1 MQEQGQAENFDINE
15 VVIVSGVAQQHLQLI
30 LGMNKKVNRHLCRQ
44 LHFECF
50 VMTTYVQ
57 VILEVSATENAPA
70 HIFFKDK
77 SFWMKIRSQAWWLYV
92 LTYFDDEEWLE
103 NFRVSKVTYLYICD
117 RLRPQLEPVDVE
129 PNMQPRE
136 PLSVEKKVAL
146 TLYFLS
152 SCSEY
157 RTVGN
162 LFGIHKSTVFK
173 YVHQVVHLI
182 NRILL
187 PEEIR
192 MPNQHE
198 CEAIST
204 YFNENYGIPQIIG
217 AIDGSHVP
225 ILPPSEGYRDF
236 VNRKG
241 WPSVVL
247 QAVVDHRM
255 L

>member
-1 MQEQGQAENFDINE
+1 MDQENVDVND
-15 VVIVSGVAQQHLQLI
+15 VIVATAVAQQHLKLVLNMI
-30 LGMNKKVNRHLCRQ
+30 KKVNRQLHKQ
-44 LHFECF
+44 LHFESF

-57 VILEVSATENAPA
+57 LILEVKASEDAPA
-70 HIFFKDK
+70 HMFFRDK

-92 LTYFDDEEWLE
+92 LHYFDNNDWLE
-103 NFRVSKVTYLYICD
+103 NFRVSKETYLDICD
-117 RLRPQLEPVDVE
+117 RLRIELEPAQLD
-129 PNMQPRE
+129 PNLQPRE
-136 PLSVEKKVAL
+136 PVSVEKKVAL

-157 RTVGN
+157 RTIGN
-162 LFGIHKSTVFK
+162 LFGIHKSTVAK
-173 YVHQVVHLI
+173 YVHQVVRLI

-192 MPNQHE
+192 MPNRNE

-204 YFNENYGIPQIIG
+204 YFYERYGIARIIG

-241 WPSVVL
+241 WPSVIL
-247 QAVVDHRM
+247 QALVDHRM